1 MNESKKSNSI
11 DDGIPERMRCI
22 QSNLCQ
28 QWLAV
33 DLQKKVTIDIDDV
46 DDENGGYFYQLGSQF
61 VVKYY

>member
-33 DLQKKVTIDIDDV
+33 DLQKKVTIDH
-46 DDENGGYFYQLGSQF
+46 
-61 VVKYY
+61 